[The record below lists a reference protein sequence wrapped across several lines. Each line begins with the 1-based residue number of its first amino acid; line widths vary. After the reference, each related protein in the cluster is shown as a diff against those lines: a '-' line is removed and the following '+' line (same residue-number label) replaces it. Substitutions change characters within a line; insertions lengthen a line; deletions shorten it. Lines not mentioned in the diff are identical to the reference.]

1 MDWDVLEHVDMF
13 REAADTLREAG
24 HHAEALRLYE
34 LLMHAFDRLDSR
46 FYFDIAICYQA
57 LGRPND
63 VRSAIQK
70 IRQGDKDAD
79 VHVGL
84 AKLYQSQGK
93 LDLMW
98 RLVRELKKMN
108 KHDLVKKA
116 GLPITKPPSLAS
128 RAYPSLPVQSISGRI
143 RQNSRQKKPTK
154 RLTQQVK
161 EEEVQNVVVRAMF
174 DDMQSLQEALDLGD
188 TDATAEWM
196 SLANQLFEE
205 FRCQRA
211 FFPRD
216 KSKAFKGVGGHF
228 ARLPEHDEIL
238 DAEKVDFLLPKEYRN
253 ITFEDWVDL
262 LMRYA
267 ILAAD
272 HGDYEQCWA
281 VIKVATDANVMF
293 LDPDRLKLVRTTA
306 LSKC

>member
-1 MDWDVLEHVDMF
+1 MF

-24 HHAEALRLYE
+24 HHSEALRLYE
-34 LLMHAFDRLDSR
+34 PLMQIIERLDSR

-57 LGRPND
+57 LGRPDD

-108 KHDLVKKA
+108 KHDLVKRA
-116 GLPITKPPSLAS
+116 GLPITKPPSLVT
-128 RAYPSLPVQSISGRI
+128 RAYASLPVKSFPGRP
-143 RQNSRQKKPTK
+143 RKYPSQKQPPK
-154 RLTQQVK
+154 RLAQQVK
-161 EEEVQNVVVRAMF
+161 EEAVQNVVVRAMF
-174 DDMQSLQEALDLGD
+174 DDMQSLQEALDSDDL
-188 TDATAEWM
+188 DATAEWM
-196 SLANQLFEE
+196 SLAHHLFVE
-205 FRCQRA
+205 FRGQRA
-211 FFPRD
+211 FFPKD
-216 KSKAFKGVGGHF
+216 KSKAFKGIGGHF

-238 DAEKVDFLLPKEYRN
+238 DAENVDFLLPKEYRN

-267 ILAAD
+267 VLVAD
-272 HGDYEQCWA
+272 GGG
-281 VIKVATDANVMF
+281 
-293 LDPDRLKLVRTTA
+293 P
-306 LSKC
+306 